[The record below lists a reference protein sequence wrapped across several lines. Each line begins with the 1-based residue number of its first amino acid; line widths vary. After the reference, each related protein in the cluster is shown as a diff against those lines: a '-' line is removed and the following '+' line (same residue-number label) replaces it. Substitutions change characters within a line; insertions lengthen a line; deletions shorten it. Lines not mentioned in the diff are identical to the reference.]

1 MTSPGLDLGA
11 RRPDRSSPVP
21 LWSQVCDDLRRR
33 ISAGE
38 FASGFPGELSLT
50 ESYDVSRHT
59 IREAL
64 RVLRE
69 EGLVRRERGRGTTV
83 EPPRYRQSLGTL
95 YSLFDSMTAQGVT
108 QCSEVRRL
116 ARTVNAVVADK
127 LRVPADTEL
136 VVLERVR
143 IAEDQPL
150 AHDTSWLPAAIAA
163 PLLGVDFATTG
174 LYAELA
180 RLCSITVNSGTE
192 RVTALCAPRNIADLL
207 SVSPA
212 SAVLSIE
219 RLALSNDT
227 PVEWRETYIRGD
239 RFSLE
244 STWTPRST
252 HLLASTESTLTKPE
266 IP

>member
-1 MTSPGLDLGA
+1 MTSPIVYLGA
-11 RRPDRSSPVP
+11 QRPSRSSPVP
-21 LWSQVCDDLRRR
+21 LWAQVCEDLRRR
-33 ISAGE
+33 IDSGE
-38 FASGFPGELSLT
+38 FSAGFPGELSLT
-50 ESYDVSRHT
+50 EAYDVSRHT

-108 QCSEVRRL
+108 QCSDVRRL
-116 ARTVNAVVADK
+116 ARTVNAVVAEK

-136 VVLERVR
+136 VVLERIR

-150 AHDTSWLPAAIAA
+150 AYDTSWLPAFIAA
-163 PLLGVDFATTG
+163 PLLQVDFASTG

-180 RLCSITVNSGTE
+180 RRCNVRVDSGTE
-192 RVTALCAPRNIADLL
+192 RVTALTAPRNIADVLNVAASSALL
-207 SVSPA
+207 A
-212 SAVLSIE
+212 IE
-219 RLALSNDT
+219 RLALAGDT

-244 STWTPRST
+244 STWTPRAT
-252 HLLASTESTLTKPE
+252 HLLATTDATLMNPE
-266 IP
+266 IA